1 MFVFNII
8 VVEKFMISQF
18 PIYDSNYYR
27 LNTLNTNASRTQEQ
41 KPLTKKQKGVILAS
55 SAAGVCTVL
64 AGLAAHKGFSLNPAK
79 IIKTPVK
86 DWAIFKYKP
95 KDKSIQFKAPQIISL
110 AAGSILGG
118 FIGGAIVDD
127 KSNLKQ
133 KKREILSQMLGNVL
147 VPVGCVAT
155 GAEIY
160 TKYQDKIEGAMPQIK
175 NKTGRAVNIINKIS
189 QKIPNAAGTLAF
201 LGIGI
206 YLGNKVSNFIN
217 DKLYHKKVERNI
229 KATDF
234 APHVDDVCLA
244 TSMMNEDSAF
254 GSALGRIIPL
264 ALIVPGYQVGIA
276 RKK

>member
-18 PIYDSNYYR
+18 PTYDINYYKHSAVS
-27 LNTLNTNASRTQEQ
+27 TGTQVKQEQ
-41 KPLTKKQKGVILAS
+41 QPLTKKQKGVILAS
-55 SAAGVCTVL
+55 SAAGVGTVL
-64 AGLAAHKGFSLNPAK
+64 TGLALHKGFSLNPAK
-79 IIKTPVK
+79 IMKTPVK

-95 KDKSIQFKAPQIISL
+95 KDNAIQFKAPQIIAL

-118 FIGGAIVDD
+118 FIGGAIVD
-127 KSNLKQ
+127 KPNLKQ
-133 KKREILSQMLGNVL
+133 KKREVLNQMLGNVL
-147 VPVGCVAT
+147 VPVGCVAA

-160 TKYQDKIEGAMPQIK
+160 TRYQDKIEGAMPQIK
-175 NKTGRAVNIINKIS
+175 NKTGRWVSVLNKVS
-189 QKIPNAAGTLAF
+189 QKIPNAVGTLAF
-201 LGIGI
+201 LGTGI

-217 DKLYHKKVERNI
+217 DKLYHKKMERNI

-254 GSALGRIIPL
+254 GSMLGRVIPL
-264 ALIVPGYQVGIA
+264 ALVVPGYQTGIA
-276 RKK
+276 REG